1 MRTLLYFLLAAL
13 ASTQLFAQDDIEARL
28 RKLENE
34 VETLKQE
41 NAQLRKDLGLQAES
55 TKQDEAQLRKDLG
68 TEVVARQAD
77 VKRGGNAALQVGGL
91 LQAQSEAGDKGDSR
105 FNDGNTRVFLRRA
118 RLNAS
123 GKFVEDFSFRLEMDL
138 AGSLSNSSA
147 FRAQMTD
154 GYINWGRFSAANI
167 RVGQFKTPFGFEQLY
182 ADPRLYTAER
192 SLVSDRLTL
201 SRQIGV
207 QLAGSGMDDRL
218 NYAAGLFNGSST
230 NQNFNDNDKL
240 MAVARVGFVPFDGRL
255 FGKAAKI
262 TVGANAFRDT
272 DTALAVPS
280 DFGIDSTPA
289 TSAKDNIFTGR
300 RRGVGYDAQAEIGRA
315 EVWGEYLRDTFEP
328 ASRVPA
334 GSFSSDGWYAQA
346 TYYLIPAKLQLAERL
361 ETFDPSDVAAHD
373 ATRSLI
379 SGLNWYFK
387 GHDLKLQLD
396 WMRSN
401 VPGVSKTQQ
410 KVIARLQTAF

>member
-1 MRTLLYFLLAAL
+1 MRTLCFLLAAL
-13 ASTQLFAQDDIEARL
+13 AASSLYAQDDIEARL

-41 NAQLRKDLGLQAES
+41 NAQLRKDLGL
-55 TKQDEAQLRKDLG
+55 
-68 TEVVARQAD
+68 EVVTRQAD
-77 VKRGGNAALQVGGL
+77 VKESGHGSLQVGGL
-91 LQAQSEAGDKGDSR
+91 IQAQSEAGDKTDSR
-105 FNDGNTRVFLRRA
+105 FSDANTRVFLRRA
-118 RLNAS
+118 RVNFS
-123 GKFVEDFSFRLEMDL
+123 GKFVEDFSYRLEMDL
-138 AGSLSNSSA
+138 AGSLSNTSGY
-147 FRAQMTD
+147 RAQMTD
-154 GYINWGRFSAANI
+154 GYINWSRFSAANI

-192 SLVSDRLTL
+192 SLVSDRLTQ

-207 QLAGSGMDDRL
+207 QVANGGADDRF
-218 NYAAGLFNGSST
+218 NYAAGLFNG
-230 NQNFNDNDKL
+230 NGINENFNDNNKL

-255 FGKAAKI
+255 FGNAAKI
-262 TVGANAFRDT
+262 SLGTNAFRTT
-272 DTALAVPS
+272 DANL
-280 DFGIDSTPA
+280 D
-289 TSAKDNIFTGR
+289 R
-300 RRGVGYDAQAEIGRA
+300 RRGIGFDAQAEVGRA
-315 EVWGEYLRDTFEP
+315 EVWGEYLRDTIEP

-334 GSFSSDGWYAQA
+334 GSFYSDGWYAQA

-361 ETFDPSDVAAHD
+361 ETFDPSDLTAHD

-401 VPGVSKTQQ
+401 VPGISKTQQ